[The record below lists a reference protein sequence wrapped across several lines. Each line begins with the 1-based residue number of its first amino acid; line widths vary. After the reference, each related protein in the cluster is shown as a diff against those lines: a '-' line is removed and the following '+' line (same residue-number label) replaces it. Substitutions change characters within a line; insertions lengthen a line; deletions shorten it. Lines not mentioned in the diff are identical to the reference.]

1 MFEEIARFGTEIA
14 AIDEHG
20 NNISYQELVTEGD
33 KISQDIEKRSLVF
46 SLCSNTIGSVCGYVG
61 FLRNKIVPLL
71 LSESLDDELLK
82 HLIEIYQPAYIWLP
96 STKVTMFSQWNT
108 VYEKYNY
115 VLVKTQYESVTLYQ
129 ELALLLTTSGSTGS
143 PKLVRQSY
151 ENLQSNTESIIEYLE
166 LDGTADY
173 NTANELYIWI
183 VNYKY
188 TFNSRSNN
196 AVDGK
201 DINAKRV
208 LGIL

>member
-115 VLVKTQYESVTLYQ
+115 V
-129 ELALLLTTSGSTGS
+129 
-143 PKLVRQSY
+143 
-151 ENLQSNTESIIEYLE
+151 
-166 LDGTADY
+166 
-173 NTANELYIWI
+173 
-183 VNYKY
+183 
-188 TFNSRSNN
+188 
-196 AVDGK
+196 
-201 DINAKRV
+201 
-208 LGIL
+208 